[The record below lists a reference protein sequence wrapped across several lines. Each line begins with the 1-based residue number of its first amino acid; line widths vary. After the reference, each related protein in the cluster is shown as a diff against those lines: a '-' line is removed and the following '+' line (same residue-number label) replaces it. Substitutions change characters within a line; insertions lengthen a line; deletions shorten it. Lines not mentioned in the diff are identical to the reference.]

1 MDLKQELKISKP
13 LGPGHE
19 LALSILLTREY
30 VFHIQEREVFEREAI
45 SSQQY
50 NILRILRGGPT
61 EGYMIKELRS
71 RVIYR
76 FADVPRL
83 VNRLQAQKLV
93 QRTACPHDKRGSMVR
108 ITEKG
113 LALEARVRERL
124 DTVIEPMDRALDAE
138 ERTQLLSLLERLRD
152 DYRERLD

>member
-1 MDLKQELKISKP
+1 MDVREELKISKP
-13 LGPGHE
+13 LGSGHE
-19 LALSILLTREY
+19 LALAILLTREY
-30 VFHIQEREVFEREAI
+30 VSHIQEQQVFEPEGI

-50 NILRILRGGPT
+50 NILRILKGGPP
-61 EGYMIKELRS
+61 EGYMIKDLRS

-83 VNRLQAQKLV
+83 VNRLQAQKLA
-93 QRTACPHDKRGSMVR
+93 QRVPCPFDRRGSIVR

-124 DTVIEPMDRALDAE
+124 DALMEHMDKALKPE
-138 ERTQLLSLLERLRD
+138 ECARLLGLLERLRD

>member
-1 MDLKQELKISKP
+1 MDVREELKISKA
-13 LGPGHE
+13 LDPGHE
-19 LALSILLTREY
+19 LALAILLTREY
-30 VFHIQEREVFEREAI
+30 VFHIQEQQVFEPEHV

-50 NILRILRGGPT
+50 NILRILRGGPS

-93 QRTACPHDKRGSMVR
+93 QRMPCPHDKRGSMVR

-113 LALEARVRERL
+113 LALEARVHDRL
-124 DTVIEPMDRALDAE
+124 DGLMIHMDRVLKPE
-138 ERTQLLSLLERLRD
+138 ERVQLLGYLERLRD
-152 DYRERLD
+152 DYRERLF

>member
-1 MDLKQELKISKP
+1 
-13 LGPGHE
+13 
-19 LALSILLTREY
+19 
-30 VFHIQEREVFEREAI
+30 
-45 SSQQY
+45 
-50 NILRILRGGPT
+50 
-61 EGYMIKELRS
+61 MIKDLRS

-93 QRTACPHDKRGSMVR
+93 QRTPCPHDRRGSMAR

-113 LALEARVRERL
+113 LALEARVHARL
-124 DTVIEPMDRALDAE
+124 DALMEHMDRALAPG
-138 ERTQLLSLLERLRD
+138 ERVQLLGLLERLRD

>member
-1 MDLKQELKISKP
+1 MDLKQELQITKA
-13 LGPGHE
+13 LGSGHE
-19 LALSILLTREY
+19 LALAILLTREY
-30 VFHIQEREVFEREAI
+30 VSHIQEREVFEPEGV

-50 NILRILRGGPT
+50 NVLRILKGGPT
-61 EGYMIKELRS
+61 EGYMIKDLRT

-93 QRTACPHDKRGSMVR
+93 VRTPCPHDKRGSMVR

-113 LALEARVRERL
+113 LALEARVHGRL
-124 DTVIEPMDRALDAE
+124 DSLMAHMDRALKPD
-138 ERTQLLSLLERLRD
+138 ERVQLLGFLERLRD

>member
-1 MDLKQELKISKP
+1 MDVKQELKISKA
-13 LGPGHE
+13 LGPGQE

-30 VFHIQEREVFEREAI
+30 VSHIQEREVFEPEHV

-76 FADVPRL
+76 FAD
-83 VNRLQAQKLV
+83 
-93 QRTACPHDKRGSMVR
+93 
-108 ITEKG
+108 
-113 LALEARVRERL
+113 
-124 DTVIEPMDRALDAE
+124 
-138 ERTQLLSLLERLRD
+138 
-152 DYRERLD
+152 